1 MQANGMIFWDWN
13 GTLMDDVDFTHS
25 CLNWMLETHGY
36 PQRYDLAAYR
46 EIFGFPIE
54 EYYIR
59 AGFDFAKHPYAE
71 LAERF
76 MEHYNAGVDACPPSA
91 HAAETLA
98 ELSRQGW
105 RQSVLSASRRDYLI
119 EQVAARGLQGYFT
132 ELLGLADIY
141 GVSKVQV
148 GKQWLAQSGIAPAAC
163 VMVGDT
169 QHDAEVAKAL
179 GTKCV
184 LYTGGHQSRARL
196 EAVCPNVIDDLAQLP
211 QLQLAILENGA
222 RYVKPDGI
230 LQYSTCTI
238 LKEENENVAK
248 AFLQKHPEFVPE
260 PVYPELGGALA
271 QPMVT
276 ILPEMFGS
284 DGFFVAKFRRKHS

>member
-59 AGFDFAKHPYAE
+59 AGFNFAKHPYAE

-98 ELSRQGW
+98 ELSRRGW

-119 EQVAARGLQGYFT
+119 EQVAARGLQGYFI

-184 LYTGGHQSRARL
+184 LYTGGHQSRARSRL
-196 EAVCPNVIDDLAQLP
+196 C
-211 QLQLAILENGA
+211 A
-222 RYVKPDGI
+222 RMS
-230 LQYSTCTI
+230 STI
-238 LKEENENVAK
+238 W
-248 AFLQKHPEFVPE
+248 
-260 PVYPELGGALA
+260 
-271 QPMVT
+271 
-276 ILPEMFGS
+276 
-284 DGFFVAKFRRKHS
+284 HSCRSCWKRYKSKWTTC

>member
-1 MQANGMIFWDWN
+1 
-13 GTLMDDVDFTHS
+13 MDDLDFTHN

-59 AGFDFAKHPYAE
+59 AGFDFARHPYPE
-71 LAERF
+71 LAECF
-76 MEHYNAGVDACPPSA
+76 MAHYNAGVDACPPSA

-98 ELSRQGW
+98 ELSRRGW

-141 GVSKVQV
+141 GVSK
-148 GKQWLAQSGIAPAAC
+148 GAGGPELACTKHRPCRLRDGRRYPARRR
-163 VMVGDT
+163 
-169 QHDAEVAKAL
+169 EVAGL

-184 LYTGGHQSRARL
+184 LYTGGHQSRKRL
-196 EAVCPNVIDDLAQLP
+196 EAVCPHVIDDLAQLP
-211 QLQLAILENGA
+211 QLLETLIM
-222 RYVKPDGI
+222 YI
-230 LQYSTCTI
+230 
-238 LKEENENVAK
+238 
-248 AFLQKHPEFVPE
+248 
-260 PVYPELGGALA
+260 
-271 QPMVT
+271 
-276 ILPEMFGS
+276 
-284 DGFFVAKFRRKHS
+284 

>member
-1 MQANGMIFWDWN
+1 MLKKIRIQRVSIFDIVATLVLAMVLVAFAVQ
-13 GTLMDDVDFTHS
+13 GT
-25 CLNWMLETHGY
+25 G
-36 PQRYDLAAYR
+36 
-46 EIFGFPIE
+46 
-54 EYYIR
+54 
-59 AGFDFAKHPYAE
+59 E
-71 LAERF
+71 LAQ
-76 MEHYNAGVDACPPSA
+76 MQIATDDYIQC
-91 HAAETLA
+91 ETLA
-98 ELSRQGW
+98 RQL
-105 RQSVLSASRRDYLI
+105 QSGSDYLI

-211 QLQLAILENGA
+211 QLLET
-222 RYVKPDGI
+222 
-230 LQYSTCTI
+230 L
-238 LKEENENVAK
+238 
-248 AFLQKHPEFVPE
+248 
-260 PVYPELGGALA
+260 
-271 QPMVT
+271 
-276 ILPEMFGS
+276 
-284 DGFFVAKFRRKHS
+284 

>member
-1 MQANGMIFWDWN
+1 MMLISPTAVSIGCWRPTVIRS
-13 GTLMDDVDFTHS
+13 GTILPLTGKFSV
-25 CLNWMLETHGY
+25 
-36 PQRYDLAAYR
+36 
-46 EIFGFPIE
+46 FPL
-54 EYYIR
+54 R
-59 AGFDFAKHPYAE
+59 NTTSAP
-71 LAERF
+71 
-76 MEHYNAGVDACPPSA
+76 DACPPSA

-98 ELSRQGW
+98 ELSRRGW

-211 QLQLAILENGA
+211 QLLET
-222 RYVKPDGI
+222 
-230 LQYSTCTI
+230 L
-238 LKEENENVAK
+238 
-248 AFLQKHPEFVPE
+248 
-260 PVYPELGGALA
+260 
-271 QPMVT
+271 
-276 ILPEMFGS
+276 
-284 DGFFVAKFRRKHS
+284 

>member
-1 MQANGMIFWDWN
+1 MQSWPSALWN
-13 GTLMDDVDFTHS
+13 IITQVWMPVPPLHTLPKRWPSF
-25 CLNWMLETHGY
+25 
-36 PQRYDLAAYR
+36 
-46 EIFGFPIE
+46 
-54 EYYIR
+54 R
-59 AGFDFAKHPYAE
+59 AG
-71 LAERF
+71 
-76 MEHYNAGVDACPPSA
+76 
-91 HAAETLA
+91 
-98 ELSRQGW
+98 
-105 RQSVLSASRRDYLI
+105 VLSASRRDYLI

-211 QLQLAILENGA
+211 QLLET
-222 RYVKPDGI
+222 
-230 LQYSTCTI
+230 L
-238 LKEENENVAK
+238 
-248 AFLQKHPEFVPE
+248 
-260 PVYPELGGALA
+260 
-271 QPMVT
+271 
-276 ILPEMFGS
+276 
-284 DGFFVAKFRRKHS
+284 

>member
-13 GTLMDDVDFTHS
+13 GTLMDDLDFTHG

-59 AGFDFAKHPYAE
+59 AGFDFARHPYAE
-71 LAERF
+71 LAECF
-76 MEHYNAGVDACPPSA
+76 MAHYNAGVDACPPSA

-98 ELSRQGW
+98 ELSRRGW

-132 ELLGLADIY
+132 ELLGLAE
-141 GVSKVQV
+141 
-148 GKQWLAQSGIAPAAC
+148 SGIDPAAC

-169 QHDAEVAKAL
+169 QHDAEVAAAL
-179 GTKCV
+179 GTGCV
-184 LYTGGHQSRARL
+184 LYTGGHQSRKRL
-196 EAVCPNVIDDLAQLP
+196 EAVCPHVIDDLAQLP
-211 QLQLAILENGA
+211 QLLET
-222 RYVKPDGI
+222 
-230 LQYSTCTI
+230 L
-238 LKEENENVAK
+238 
-248 AFLQKHPEFVPE
+248 
-260 PVYPELGGALA
+260 
-271 QPMVT
+271 
-276 ILPEMFGS
+276 
-284 DGFFVAKFRRKHS
+284 

>member
-59 AGFDFAKHPYAE
+59 AGFNFAKHPYAE

-119 EQVAARGLQGYFT
+119 EQVRMYTATGQREYMDNYFE
-132 ELLGLADIY
+132 ELNTTRRRETALEYFAEHYGDNDAFTLLKSAMTTSQNLSYTDRANPGESIFKDADEALY
-141 GVSKVQV
+141 RVKQN
-148 GKQWLAQSGIAPAAC
+148 GKHGC
-163 VMVGDT
+163 
-169 QHDAEVAKAL
+169 
-179 GTKCV
+179 
-184 LYTGGHQSRARL
+184 
-196 EAVCPNVIDDLAQLP
+196 
-211 QLQLAILENGA
+211 
-222 RYVKPDGI
+222 
-230 LQYSTCTI
+230 
-238 LKEENENVAK
+238 
-248 AFLQKHPEFVPE
+248 
-260 PVYPELGGALA
+260 
-271 QPMVT
+271 
-276 ILPEMFGS
+276 
-284 DGFFVAKFRRKHS
+284 GFY